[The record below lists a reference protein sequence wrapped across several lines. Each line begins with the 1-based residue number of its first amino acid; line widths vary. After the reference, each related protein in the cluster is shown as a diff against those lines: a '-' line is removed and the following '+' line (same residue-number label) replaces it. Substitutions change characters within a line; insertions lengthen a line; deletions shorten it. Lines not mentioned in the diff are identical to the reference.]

1 MTYCIYRIL
10 RTNKIGCT
18 KDLKRRVEDEQG
30 SSDYEILYMT
40 DDIKEASDKEIEMQ
54 DKYKQKRDRTPY
66 NKLKVNNMKTIIRG
80 KTTTFPDVKAK
91 EDFENL
97 KSTLQDIELDDL
109 GTVVISTK
117 VLDFIQ
123 SKLLYSQFNGF
134 GMYVYNDALWKF
146 FESQEEETIEPV
158 EIFDNIRQWAKDKGI
173 LDKGDSKTQY
183 IKLQE
188 EAGELAKALLNQDK
202 SEIQDAIGDMVVVL
216 TSLAH
221 LEGFTIEECIE
232 AAYGVISKR
241 TGKMDNG
248 TFIKD
253 KL

>member
-1 MTYCIYRIL
+1 MTYYIYRIL

-18 KDLKRRVEDEQG
+18 KDLKRRVENEQG

-54 DKYKQKRDRTPY
+54 DKYKHKRDDTPY
-66 NKLKVNNMKTIIRG
+66 NKLKVNQMKTYITPS
-80 KTTTFPDVKAK
+80 TTTFTNVKTK
-91 EDFENL
+91 EDFNNL
-97 KSTLQDIELDDL
+97 KSTLQNIELPDL
-109 GTVVISTK
+109 GTVIISDN
-117 VLDFIQ
+117 VLSFIHQ
-123 SKLLYSQFNGF
+123 KIKSSMKGDY
-134 GMYVYNDALWKF
+134 GMFIYNDALWKF
-146 FESQEEETIEPV
+146 FESQEKETI

-183 IKLQE
+183 VKLQE
-188 EAGELAKALLNQDK
+188 EAGELAKALLNQNK
-202 SEIQDAIGDMVVVL
+202 PEIQDAVGDMVVVL

-232 AAYGVISKR
+232 AAYGIISKR

-253 KL
+253 EL